1 MGELIAKMEKYC
13 LGECDKFGLEY
24 RPIKRNFEKIINY
37 NFSAYERECFRLLKE
52 EMYWEEPGI
61 YSYESIG
68 NVMELRKADDRSF
81 KRTWT
86 AITRYTCIDVSGKKG
101 IGFTVGELEFVFS
114 ETLDGFAAFLEMVKK
129 CIINEANPDLL
140 EKRKLF
146 ESLGTTYDDYVHEVV
161 EKCFAEIEKQL
172 ESEETEY
179 KNWYRKQIECLNES
193 EKSTLLQVEEETE
206 EKDEEEE

>member
-1 MGELIAKMEKYC
+1 MGEMIAKMEKYC

-37 NFSAYERECFRLLKE
+37 NFSTYERESFRLLKE
-52 EMYWEEPGI
+52 EMYWETPGI
-61 YSYESIG
+61 YSYESIE

-86 AITRYTCIDVSGKKG
+86 GIRRFACIDVLGKKG
-101 IGFTVGELEFVFS
+101 IGFTVSELEFVFS
-114 ETLDGFAAFLEMVKK
+114 ETLDGFAAFLGMVGKS
-129 CIINEANPDLL
+129 ILSEANPDLL

-146 ESLGTTYDDYVHEVV
+146 EESLGITYDDYVHDVV
-161 EKCFAEIEKQL
+161 EKCFLEIEKQL
-172 ESEETEY
+172 KSEEKEY
-179 KNWYRKQIECLNES
+179 ENWYRQQINQFYEP

-206 EKDEEEE
+206 EEE

>member
-1 MGELIAKMEKYC
+1 MGEMIAKMEKYC

-37 NFSAYERECFRLLKE
+37 NFSTYERESFRLLKE
-52 EMYWEEPGI
+52 EMYWENPGI
-61 YSYESIG
+61 YSYESIE

-86 AITRYTCIDVSGKKG
+86 GIRRFTCIDVLGKKG
-101 IGFTVGELEFVFS
+101 IGFTVGELEYVFS
-114 ETLDGFAAFLEMVKK
+114 ETLDGFAAFLEMVGKS
-129 CIINEANPDLL
+129 ILSEANPDLL

-146 ESLGTTYDDYVHEVV
+146 EESLGITYDDYVHDVV
-161 EKCFAEIEKQL
+161 EKCFLEIEKQL
-172 ESEETEY
+172 KSEEQEY
-179 KNWYRKQIECLNES
+179 ANWYRQQINQFYEP

-206 EKDEEEE
+206 EEE

>member
-1 MGELIAKMEKYC
+1 MGELIAKMEKYN
-13 LGECDKFGLEY
+13 LDECDKFGLEY

-37 NFSAYERECFRLLKE
+37 NFSTYERECFRLLKE

-81 KRTWT
+81 ERTWT

-101 IGFTVGELEFVFS
+101 IGFTVGELEYVFS
-114 ETLDGFAAFLEMVKK
+114 ETLDGFAAFLEMVGKS
-129 CIINEANPDLL
+129 ILSEANPDLL

-146 ESLGTTYDDYVHEVV
+146 ESLGTTYDEYVHGIV
-161 EKCFAEIEKQL
+161 EKCFAGIEKQL
-172 ESEETEY
+172 ESEEKEY
-179 KNWYRKQIECLNES
+179 ENWYKEQIDFVTG
-193 EKSTLLQVEEETE
+193 EKSTLLQVENEETE
-206 EKDEEEE
+206 EEDEEEE

>member
-1 MGELIAKMEKYC
+1 MGEMIAKMEKYN

-37 NFSAYERECFRLLKE
+37 NFSTYERESFRLLKE

-86 AITRYTCIDVSGKKG
+86 GIRRYTCIVVSGKKA
-101 IGFTVGELEFVFS
+101 IGFTVGELEFVFA
-114 ETLDGFAAFLEMVKK
+114 ETLDGFAAFLGMLRKS
-129 CIINEANPDLL
+129 ILSEANPDLL

-146 ESLGTTYDDYVHEVV
+146 EESLGITYDDYVHEVV

-172 ESEETEY
+172 ESEEKEY
-179 KNWYRKQIECLNES
+179 ANWYRQQINQFYEP

-206 EKDEEEE
+206 EEE

>member
-37 NFSAYERECFRLLKE
+37 NFSTYERESFRLLKE
-52 EMYWEEPGI
+52 EMYWENPGV
-61 YSYESIG
+61 YSYESIK

-86 AITRYTCIDVSGKKG
+86 AIRRYTCIDVSGKKG

-146 ESLGTTYDDYVHEVV
+146 ESLGTTYDEYV
-161 EKCFAEIEKQL
+161 EKIIENCFAEIEKQL
-172 ESEETEY
+172 ESEEKEY
-179 KNWYRKQIECLNES
+179 ENWYRQQIERLNES

-206 EKDEEEE
+206 EEDEEEE